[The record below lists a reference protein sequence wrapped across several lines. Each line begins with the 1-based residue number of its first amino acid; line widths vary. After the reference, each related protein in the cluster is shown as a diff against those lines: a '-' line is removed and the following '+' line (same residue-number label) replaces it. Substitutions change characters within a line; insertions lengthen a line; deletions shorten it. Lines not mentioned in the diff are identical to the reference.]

1 MKTAVKNHT
10 DINDLKHFPAFAGFL
25 LDNHLE
31 AYVAEQLRISREI
44 NLPLLK
50 FYESLPPKQF
60 TELATASSTEFLTYI
75 IENRAQ
81 EQIDM
86 SMQKWVLNQLPGINK
101 NAIVAEDI
109 TLVNYI
115 RKHVLLHF
123 IPYYTKDI
131 LETIEI
137 IKEIDRYTLA
147 SETISTNMYMQLLKD
162 DIREQLHF
170 NENITDTS
178 PGIIYVFDLI
188 EYKEIYSNKKLE
200 ELFGYSRDEMK
211 RMGGSVISRII
222 HPDDTIP
229 LQEYLL
235 DFSSAGDGEVRSIEY
250 RLKNKSEQYRWLRT
264 YERVFKRNESGK
276 PVQIIGIAL
285 DVNDE
290 KEIASKLQYR
300 EEQLLEAQ
308 ELAEIGSYE
317 WDIIANTSKQTPEL
331 EKILELD
338 PGKRLESFMDHVHKD
353 DQRRVEE
360 ALQKAFNETGIY
372 DCEFRYHHKNK
383 EKILWSR
390 GKVIFKAGKP
400 DKMNGTIMDVTERYK
415 IFERLKRS
423 EELYKQA
430 EALTHIGNYTWDL
443 VNKQLVWTD
452 ELYRIYGLDPKRQQ
466 VTNELIATYHHP
478 DDREYIQTQVRAA
491 TENLSPFDFYYRI
504 LAGDGKEKIV
514 HVRGEVLV
522 DNSTGTAFK
531 LVGTV
536 QDVTEKQTLIRNLK
550 LNEELYKQA
559 QAIAHLGNWSWDI
572 GKNHVEW
579 TDEVYRIYGLVPQ
592 SESIAFDRYLT
603 FIHPEDLEKVT
614 VNIQQ
619 CLESHQPYDFYH
631 RIILKDGTMKF
642 VHSKGEALLD
652 NHGVPYKLIG
662 TAQDDTERQALI
674 HKLQE
679 SDELYKQ
686 AQAIAHV
693 GNWTYYIADKKITWS
708 DELFR
713 IYGLEP
719 QSINLTW
726 ESYIELIHPE
736 DRQHINQLFE
746 QALINKAP
754 FESNHRNLLQN
765 DSVRNIHV
773 KAEVLFNGKGDFVG
787 FFGTTQDVTE
797 QQFIQQQLRENQN
810 FIQKIADATPSIIAS
825 YNINSGKY
833 RFVSKGIRK
842 LLGYEP
848 EQVIQEGVA
857 FFANLVHPDDFGPM
871 MEKNTK
877 ALELA
882 NSGNANENNTIVEFK
897 YRMLHKNGY
906 YRWFH
911 TFGTVFDR
919 NSEGKVEH
927 VLNISIDISERMEA
941 EEKIL
946 EQEYFIKHI
955 ADASPT
961 ILYLFDV
968 KRGSVIYINKEIDSV
983 LGYVPDEIIKLGS
996 RAIPELYHPVD
1007 ATRMKERLHEY
1018 NDLENPKSLF
1028 QFECRMRH
1036 KNGNWRWLLVREIV
1050 FKRTVDGKI
1059 SEVLG
1064 AALDITERREIEEK
1078 LFHQTLELKQSNK
1091 SLEEYAYVASHDLK
1105 EPLRKISTFGDRL
1118 ITVSQSSMDDESR
1131 SYLEKIISSSKRMQ
1145 QMINDLLSV
1154 SMITGNK
1161 EFEVFS
1167 LKTILDDVIQT
1178 LDYKIEEIEA
1188 VIQTDHLPEAYIVP
1202 SQFRQLFQNLLSNS
1216 LKFIQP
1222 GTIPRI
1228 SVTHQYIS
1236 PSDVRSLN
1244 LSKAGK
1250 YLQIHFRDNGIG
1262 FEKQFSEKIF
1272 TIFQR
1277 LHSRSDYEG
1286 TGIGLAICRRITE
1299 NHGGTIIARSEPNNG
1314 SIFTIIIPHLI

>member
-1 MKTAVKNHT
+1 M
-10 DINDLKHFPAFAGFL
+10 DLNDLKHFPAFAGFL
-25 LDNHLE
+25 MDNHLDE
-31 AYVAEQLRISREI
+31 YVAEQLRISREI
-44 NLPLLK
+44 NPPLLK
-50 FYESLPPKQF
+50 FFESLPPKQF
-60 TELATASSTEFLTYI
+60 LEIATASAVEFLTYMS
-75 IENRAQ
+75 ENKAQ

-86 SMQKWVLNQLPGINK
+86 SMQKWVLNRVPVVNR
-101 NAIVAEDI
+101 NEIVAEDI

-123 IPYYTKDI
+123 IPYYTTDTI
-131 LETIEI
+131 ETIEL
-137 IKEIDRYTLA
+137 IKEIDRYILT
-147 SETISTNMYMQLLKD
+147 SETASTNVYIQLLKD

-188 EYKEIYSNKKLE
+188 ENKEIYSNKKLE
-200 ELFGYSRDEMK
+200 ELFGYSREEMK
-211 RMGGSVISRII
+211 KMSDTVISQII
-222 HPDDTIP
+222 HPDDRIQ
-229 LQEYLL
+229 LQEYFLA
-235 DFSSAGDGEVRSIEY
+235 FSTASDGEIRSIEY
-250 RLKNKSEQYRWLRT
+250 RLKNKAGEYRWLRT

-290 KEIASKLQYR
+290 KETASQLQYR

-317 WDIIANTSKQTPEL
+317 WDIIRNTSKQTPEL
-331 EKILELD
+331 EKILGLD
-338 PGKRLESFMDHVHKD
+338 QGKRLESFMDYVHID
-353 DQRRVEE
+353 DQNRVNE

-372 DCEFRYHHKNK
+372 DCEFRYNSKNK

-390 GKVIFKAGKP
+390 GKVIFKDGKP
-400 DKMNGTIMDVTERYK
+400 AKMNGTIMDVTERHK
-415 IFERLKRS
+415 IFERLQRS

-430 EALTHIGNYTWDL
+430 EALTHIGNYTWNIL
-443 VNKQLVWTD
+443 NKELTWTE
-452 ELYRIYGLDPKRQQ
+452 ELYRIYGLDPKEKKI
-466 VTNELIATYHHP
+466 TNEIIATYNHP
-478 DDREYIQTQVRAA
+478 DDYEFIQNQVRLA
-491 TENLSPFDFYYRI
+491 TENQSPFDFYYRI
-504 LAGDGKEKIV
+504 VSADGKEKIL
-514 HVRGEVLV
+514 HARGEVLV
-522 DNSTGTAFK
+522 DKATATAYK
-531 LVGTV
+531 MVGTV

-550 LNEELYKQA
+550 HNEELYKQA
-559 QAIAHLGNWSWDI
+559 QALTHVGNWSWDV
-572 GKNHVEW
+572 GKNHIEW

-592 SESIAFDRYLT
+592 SERIAYDRYLT
-603 FIHPEDLEKVT
+603 FIHPDDFEKVT
-614 VNIQQ
+614 SNIQQ
-619 CLESHQPYDFYH
+619 CLETHQPYDFYH
-631 RIILKDGTMKF
+631 RIILEDGTIKI

-652 NHGVPYKLIG
+652 KHGNPHKLVG
-662 TAQDDTERQALI
+662 TAQDETERQTLI
-674 HKLQE
+674 QKLQE
-679 SDELYKQ
+679 SDALYKQ
-686 AQAIAHV
+686 AQGIAHV
-693 GNWTYYIADKKITWS
+693 GNWTYYLADKKMIWS
-708 DELFR
+708 DELYR

-719 QSINLTW
+719 QSIKLTW
-726 ESYIELIHPE
+726 DAYIDRIHPE
-736 DRQHINQLFE
+736 DRKHVNLLLEQAIINQT
-746 QALINKAP
+746 P
-754 FESNHRNLLQN
+754 FESYHRNQLQ
-765 DSVRNIHV
+765 DGSIRTVHV
-773 KAEVLFNGKGDFVG
+773 KGEVLFSEKADFLG

-797 QQFIQQQLRENQN
+797 QQFIEQQLRENQN

-825 YNINSGKY
+825 YNVNTGKY
-833 RFVSKGIRK
+833 RFVSKGLQK

-848 EQVIQEGVA
+848 EQIMQEGAA
-857 FFANLVHPDDFGPM
+857 FLISLVHPDDLGLM

-882 NSGNANENNTIVEFK
+882 NSGTDDVNNTIVEFK
-897 YRMLHKNGY
+897 YRMQHKNGG

-911 TFGTVFDR
+911 TFGTIFDR
-919 NSEGKVEH
+919 NMEGKVEN
-927 VLNISIDISERMEA
+927 VLNISIDISERMQA

-968 KRGSVIYINKEIDSV
+968 KNGSVIYINKEIDSV
-983 LGYVPDEIIKLGS
+983 LGYEPEEIIALGN
-996 RAIPELYHPVD
+996 RAVPQLYHPVD
-1007 ATRMKERLHEY
+1007 ASKMKERLHEY
-1018 NDLENPKSLF
+1018 NDPEHPKSLF
-1028 QFECRMRH
+1028 QFECRMKH

-1078 LFHQTLELKQSNK
+1078 LFHQTIELQQSNK

-1118 ITVSQSSMDDESR
+1118 FTTNLNALDEEGR

-1178 LDYKIEEIEA
+1178 LDYKIEEVHA
-1188 VIQTDHLPEAYIVP
+1188 LIQTDHLPEAYIVP

-1222 GTIPRI
+1222 GTVPKI
-1228 SVTHQYIS
+1228 SVTHQYAS
-1236 PSDVRSLN
+1236 PSDVKTLN

-1262 FEKQFSEKIF
+1262 FDKQFTEKIF

-1277 LHSRSDYEG
+1277 LHSRSEYEG